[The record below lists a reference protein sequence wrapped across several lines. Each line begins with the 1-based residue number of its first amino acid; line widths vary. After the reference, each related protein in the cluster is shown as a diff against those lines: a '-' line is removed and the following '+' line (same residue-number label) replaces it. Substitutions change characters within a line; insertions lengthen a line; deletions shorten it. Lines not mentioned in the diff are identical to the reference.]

1 MHYFLHSLIGNI
13 IKRTQILEPSRTC
26 VQILVASCVALDKP
40 LLSLEP
46 QFPPLRHGCEY
57 SLLGFSKRPH
67 PPPPIPALWQEVE
80 NMGGFG
86 CEESMEKLGVLCP

>member
-67 PPPPIPALWQEVE
+67 PPPPFRLYGKKWKIWEGLAAKSLWK
-80 NMGGFG
+80 N
-86 CEESMEKLGVLCP
+86 